1 MQIDPIAAVSL
12 LVAAAALIFSIVS
25 FRRSEQ
31 LNTQVALQTHLAEQK
46 NAVKKIWHE
55 SKSVISQIDEILRSG
70 SCLNEIGKTLNS
82 VESKSEYTEGRP
94 LRHHFYD
101 LYSACYKQIED
112 SITAAEPYKEG
123 RLLGSLLG
131 IRYADDIKPMML
143 GKKPK
148 TDLNTFQ
155 ILHNKQGARHYDVLT
170 RISRKDREDFYEKI
184 IDKATEA
191 FCVYRANQPKIESW
205 LYELEM
211 VKFDNELDNFNINQN
226 SKLQRRF
233 NIMFNML
240 SFFKS
245 MQLNYLVRTNKTAD
259 IDAGVLIHGA
269 VTLFLFGKLAEA
281 YMKGDYQKTEI

>member
-1 MQIDPIAAVSL
+1 MQIDLIDFL
-12 LVAAAALIFSIVS
+12 TFLVAAAAFFFSIIS

-55 SKSVISQIDEILRSG
+55 SKSVIAQIDEILGSG

-131 IRYADDIKPMML
+131 IRYTDDIKPMML
-143 GKKPK
+143 GKNPK

-155 ILHNKQGARHYDVLT
+155 ILHSKQGAKHYDVLMQ
-170 RISRKDREDFYEKI
+170 ISRKNREDFYEKI
-184 IDKATEA
+184 TDKATEA

-240 SFFKS
+240 SFFQS
-245 MQLNYLVRTNKTAD
+245 MQLNDLVGTNKTAD

-281 YMKGDYQKTEI
+281 YVKGDYQKADL

>member
-1 MQIDPIAAVSL
+1 MQIDLIDSL
-12 LVAAAALIFSIVS
+12 TFLVAAAAFIFSIIS

-55 SKSVISQIDEILRSG
+55 SKSVIAQIDEILESG
-70 SCLNEIGKTLNS
+70 SCLNEIGKTLNTKD
-82 VESKSEYTEGRP
+82 SKSGFTDGRA

-101 LYSACYKQIED
+101 LYSKCFKQIED
-112 SITAAEPYKEG
+112 SITAAEPYQEV
-123 RLLGSLLG
+123 RLLSSLLNIIYEG
-131 IRYADDIKPMML
+131 DIQPRL
-143 GKKPK
+143 TGKKTK
-148 TDLNTFQ
+148 NDFRTFD
-155 ILHNKQGARHYDVLT
+155 ILHTKSGAQSYDVLT
-170 RISRKDREDFYEKI
+170 RINRKDREDFYEKI
-184 IDKATEA
+184 TDKATEA
-191 FCVYRANQPKIESW
+191 FCVYRLHQQKIESW

-240 SFFKS
+240 SYFQS
-245 MQLNYLVRTNKTAD
+245 MELEYLIRLDDARDV
-259 IDAGVLIHGA
+259 DAGCIIHGA

-281 YMKGDYQKTEI
+281 YVKGNYLKTEI